1 MRFKDLTEE
10 QIEQARN
17 IYTDKDLTWDE
28 RMKLLMD
35 LFDRSERTV
44 RKW

>member
-17 IYTDKDLTWDE
+17 IYTDKELTWDE